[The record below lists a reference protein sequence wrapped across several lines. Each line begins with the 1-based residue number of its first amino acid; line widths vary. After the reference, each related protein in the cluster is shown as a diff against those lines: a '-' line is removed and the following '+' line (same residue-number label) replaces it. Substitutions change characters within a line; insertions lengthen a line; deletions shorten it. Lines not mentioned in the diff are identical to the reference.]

1 MLDTVR
7 TADIVKEFQRS
18 PNDVG
23 SSEVQIALLTAN
35 IKALQPHF
43 DTNKKDIHS
52 RRGLLAMVAKRRKL
66 LKYLKNKDL
75 AMYRQLI
82 EKLGIRG

>member
-1 MLDTVR
+1 MLDTAQ
-7 TADIVKEFQRS
+7 TAAVIKEYQRKTG
-18 PNDVG
+18 DVG

-43 DTNKKDIHS
+43 DANKKDIHS
-52 RRGLLAMVAKRRKL
+52 RRGLLSMVSKRRKL

-75 AMYRQLI
+75 TMYRQLI

>member
-43 DTNKKDIHS
+43 DANKKDIHS

-66 LKYLKNKDL
+66 LKYLKIKDL
-75 AMYRQLI
+75 TMYRQLI